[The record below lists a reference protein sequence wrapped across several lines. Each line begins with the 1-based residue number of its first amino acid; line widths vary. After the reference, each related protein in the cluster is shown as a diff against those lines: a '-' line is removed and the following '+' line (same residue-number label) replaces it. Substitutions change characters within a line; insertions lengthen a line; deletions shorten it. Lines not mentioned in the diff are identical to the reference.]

1 MPKTTVMPFDSVVV
15 PLGAEASAVRRGW
28 GRKPPGFVLVPA
40 GAASADGI
48 AGGMAG
54 GTALVLGLCGA
65 LDPALHVGDIVV
77 YDRIVAVDG
86 EIALDRELARAS
98 AGALGGVPLVR
109 AANAGHVVG
118 SVEEKAALGR
128 ATGAV
133 VVDMEALSLARVLS
147 ARGTRFVMVRV
158 VSDDARGEM
167 PKLAGIY
174 NAGGRLRPF
183 SLAIALLRNPA
194 RSLRFIANVRVALNA
209 LRRASASLASAV

>member
-1 MPKTTVMPFDSVVV
+1 MPFDSVVV

-28 GRKPPGFVLVPA
+28 GALPPGFVLVPA

-48 AGGMAG
+48 ASGMSG

-65 LDPALHVGDIVV
+65 LDPALEVGDIVV

-86 EIALDRELARAS
+86 EIALDADLARHS
-98 AGALGGVPLVR
+98 AGVLGGVPLVR

-118 SVEEKAALGR
+118 SVDEKAELAR

-133 VVDMEALSLARVLS
+133 VVDMEALSLARVLT

-167 PKLAGIY
+167 PRLTGIY
-174 NAGGRLRPF
+174 DAGGRLRPL
-183 SLAIALLRNPA
+183 SLAFALLRNPV
-194 RSLRFIANVRVALNA
+194 RSLRFIANVRVALAA
-209 LRRASASLASAV
+209 LRRASASFAAAV

>member
-1 MPKTTVMPFDSVVV
+1 MAFDSVVV

-28 GRKPPGFVLVPA
+28 GGKPPGLVLVPA

-65 LDPALHVGDIVV
+65 LDPAFHVGDVVV
-77 YDRIVAVDG
+77 YDHIVAVDG
-86 EIALDRELARAS
+86 EIVLDAELARRS
-98 AGALGGVPLVR
+98 AGALGGVRLVR

-118 SVEEKAALGR
+118 SVEEKAELGR
-128 ATGAV
+128 STGAV
-133 VVDMEALSLARVLS
+133 VVDMEALSLARVLT

-158 VSDDARGEM
+158 VSDDVWSDM

-174 NAGGRLRPF
+174 DAGGRLRPL
-183 SLAIALLRNPA
+183 SLAFALLRNPA
-194 RSLRFIANVRVALNA
+194 RSLRFIANVRIALNA
-209 LRRASASLASAV
+209 LRRASASLAGTV